1 MTKQKRNNINTNK
14 TTATLQVTTFK
25 NIASNNRPIKPIVIC
40 SNSTMEIPDLMFL
53 ISSKFSLTE
62 FVNFERISQFCQWFP
77 LLTFNN
83 KLTPAEYLFARK
95 KIMIFKDRLCDQEG
109 KCKRVMQEKISFSK
123 I

>member
-53 ISSKFSLTE
+53 ISSKFSLKE
-62 FVNFERISQFCQWFP
+62 FVNFEIFSVVPIVDFQQVNTGGIPICS
-77 LLTFNN
+77 
-83 KLTPAEYLFARK
+83 K
-95 KIMIFKDRLCDQEG
+95 KNHDFQRSAL
-109 KCKRVMQEKISFSK
+109 
-123 I
+123 